1 MMDATDIYLCGLA
14 GLLGLVILL
23 IILDA
28 RRRLTGRKAKNIH
41 RPVNTIYPKR

>member
-1 MMDATDIYLCGLA
+1 MDATDLYLCGLA

-28 RRRLTGRKAKNIH
+28 GKRPPGRDAKNIN
-41 RPVNTIYPKR
+41 RPPNTVYPKR